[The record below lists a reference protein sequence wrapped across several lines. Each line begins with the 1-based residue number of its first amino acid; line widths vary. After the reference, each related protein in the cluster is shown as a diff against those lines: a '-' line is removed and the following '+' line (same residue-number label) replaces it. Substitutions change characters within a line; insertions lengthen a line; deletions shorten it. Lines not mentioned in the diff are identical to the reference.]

1 MPSLSQSFK
10 FIVNSGIGTTATSVA
25 VAYPV
30 YPIEISGTQTFTSFK
45 EKGAGYYGTTNGLHS
60 LTVNTTPSF
69 LGTATVQATLTTDP
83 TETDWFDVVNAQF
96 VYTTTST
103 GFMPA
108 ILMGANPEGPNPRT
122 DYVNITGQFTWLRTV
137 VETDAGAVMS
147 VKYNY

>member
-10 FIVNSGIGTTATSVA
+10 FIVNSGIGSTATSVA

-30 YPIEISGTQTFTSFK
+30 YPIDISGTQTFTSFK
-45 EKGAGYYGTTNGLHS
+45 EQGAGYYGTTNGLHS

-69 LGTATVQATLTTDP
+69 LGTATVQATLTTEP
-83 TETDWFDVVNAQF
+83 TESDWFEVNDAKF
-96 VYTTTST
+96 TYTTTST
-103 GFMPA
+103 GYMPS

-137 VETDAGAVMS
+137 VEIDAGAIMS